1 MDAYCKP
8 TDIESYPF
16 YRSSASNH
24 CNLKSPFFFAQIVFK
39 YLNIIPKIE
48 ETIKTKKK
56 PMYISPLKFTNREA
70 NPKSIIFSGGN
81 FSKNRMSSNENILPF
96 ITTYYPWKCSEGM

>member
-1 MDAYCKP
+1 
-8 TDIESYPF
+8 
-16 YRSSASNH
+16 
-24 CNLKSPFFFAQIVFK
+24 
-39 YLNIIPKIE
+39 
-48 ETIKTKKK
+48 
-56 PMYISPLKFTNREA
+56 MYISPLKFTNREA